1 MPALEWS
8 QPLYDLAMEHSI
20 DMAEGR
26 VPFGHDGFQDRFQKA
41 SQSLRIMNFAEN
53 VA

>member
-1 MPALEWS
+1 
-8 QPLYDLAMEHSI
+8 MEHSI

-53 VA
+53 VAYNMNAANPAESAVN